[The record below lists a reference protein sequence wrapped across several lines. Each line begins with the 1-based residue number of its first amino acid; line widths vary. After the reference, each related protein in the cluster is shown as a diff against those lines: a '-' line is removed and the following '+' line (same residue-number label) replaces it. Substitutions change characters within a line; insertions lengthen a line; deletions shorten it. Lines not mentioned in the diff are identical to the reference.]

1 MFSTQDAAIKWNISL
16 QLLVGTLL
24 PLMALTASVAT
35 GGQQAFRVMMTVMY
49 FTVPMFTFYL
59 TNYWIFIEYI
69 KSILQRHGH
78 ARIPLAWGL
87 EASFKLSITLFIC
100 QFLVYMLLVVMIDYK
115 RAESFRKQDHNITK
129 VI

>member
-35 GGQQAFRVMMTVMY
+35 GGQQAFQVMMTVMY

-59 TNYWIFIEYI
+59 TNYWIFIDYI
-69 KSILQRHGH
+69 K
-78 ARIPLAWGL
+78 
-87 EASFKLSITLFIC
+87 
-100 QFLVYMLLVVMIDYK
+100 
-115 RAESFRKQDHNITK
+115 
-129 VI
+129 